1 MNDAEPAAVVDD
13 PFTVEAQTLADQAE
27 ANLLKLAEL
36 RGTLAPEQARRWTGL
51 KAAHVRARALGGSG
65 EEPVAR
71 AVAALVLLADRLA
84 AVGAALDRAADPR
97 PAAAAPPARHAAGRP
112 QGTTEVPGEGD
123 E

>member
-13 PFTVEAQTLADQAE
+13 PFTAEAQTLADQAE

-36 RGTLAPEQARRWTGL
+36 RGTLTPEQARRWTGL

-65 EEPVAR
+65 EEPVA
-71 AVAALVLLADRLA
+71 ALGLLADRLA

-112 QGTTEVPGEGD
+112 QGTTEVPGEG
-123 E
+123 EE